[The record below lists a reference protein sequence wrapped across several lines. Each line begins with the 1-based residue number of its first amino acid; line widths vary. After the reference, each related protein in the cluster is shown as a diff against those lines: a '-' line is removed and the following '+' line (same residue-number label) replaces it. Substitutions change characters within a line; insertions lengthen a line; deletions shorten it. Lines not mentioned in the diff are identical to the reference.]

1 MGPREIKIS
10 TLPPALG
17 STKERNSCYPSPL
30 SLPFKQNQG
39 LYPLVSFPSRILIHF
54 LILPIHSYFSRTFS
68 LFIPHNPP
76 NPHKMKRRRKHSESE
91 NQDRLSDLPDSLL
104 LHILSF
110 LHAKH
115 AVRTCILSTR
125 WKHLWKHLPT
135 LILHS
140 SDFWTFKTFTKFV
153 SRLLSLR
160 DGSSAINDLDFERHG
175 CIEPQLL
182 KRIVK
187 YAVSHNV
194 QRLGISVKCDIS
206 HFPPCIF
213 SCRTLTSLKLS
224 VCPRGY
230 IYGSTLFP
238 KSLNL
243 TALTSLHLQH
253 FTFCKGDNDRAEP
266 FSACNKLNHLI
277 IDHCN
282 VRDAL
287 TLCISSDSLVSLTMR
302 SDHSKDFFKIE
313 LDTPNL
319 RDFAFSGTP
328 YQQLLGKNV
337 SSLEQVNVDAEIWST
352 SLESPLIL
360 LSWLLELANI
370 KSLTVSA
377 STLQVLFLIPDLLK
391 IKLPCLGNLK
401 SLKVKLKPLS
411 PIFSMTLKT
420 AKTWKAALKP
430 SPPPIPDGIVD
441 FLLQNSPSAKVDMI
455 NFSR

>member
-1 MGPREIKIS
+1 
-10 TLPPALG
+10 
-17 STKERNSCYPSPL
+17 
-30 SLPFKQNQG
+30 
-39 LYPLVSFPSRILIHF
+39 
-54 LILPIHSYFSRTFS
+54 
-68 LFIPHNPP
+68 
-76 NPHKMKRRRKHSESE
+76 MKKKKHSETAKE
-91 NQDRLSDLPDSLL
+91 DRLSDLPDCVL
-104 LHILSF
+104 LHILTF
-110 LHAKH
+110 VNAKH
-115 AVRTCILSTR
+115 AVRTCVLSKR
-125 WKHLWKHLPT
+125 WKNLWKSLPS

-140 SDFWTFKTFTKFV
+140 SDFWTFKSFTKFV

-160 DGSSAINDLDFERHG
+160 DGSVALHHLDFERHG

-194 QRLGISVKCDIS
+194 RQLGISVMCDINHIPLS
-206 HFPPCIF
+206 IF
-213 SCRTLTSLKLS
+213 SCQTLTSLKLS
-224 VCPRGY
+224 VCPKGY

-243 TALTSLHLQH
+243 GALISLHLQH
-253 FTFCKGDNDRAEP
+253 FTFCNSDNDRAEP
-266 FSACNKLNHLI
+266 FSACNRLSDLI
-277 IDHCN
+277 IDHCT
-282 VRDAL
+282 VRDSL
-287 TLCISSDSLVSLTMR
+287 ILCISSSTLRSLTMR
-302 SDHSKDFFKIE
+302 SDHSKDFYKIE
-313 LDTPNL
+313 LSTPNL
-319 RDFAFSGTP
+319 RSFTFTGTP
-328 YQQLLGKNV
+328 YQQLIGNNL
-337 SSLEQVNVDAEIWST
+337 SSLEQVNIDAEIWST

-360 LSWLLELANI
+360 FSWLLELANI

-411 PIFSMTLKT
+411 PIFSMTVKA
-420 AKTWKAALKP
+420 AKSWKAALKP